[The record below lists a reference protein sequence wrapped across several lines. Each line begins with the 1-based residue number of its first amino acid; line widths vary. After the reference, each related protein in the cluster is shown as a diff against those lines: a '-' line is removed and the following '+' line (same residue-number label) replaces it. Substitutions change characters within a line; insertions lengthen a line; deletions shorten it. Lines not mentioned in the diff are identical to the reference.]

1 MPELLES
8 PPASFSR
15 KQYRAL
21 LDVAEAIAVHRD
33 LDELFHDLA
42 DRLPR
47 VVPVDFI
54 NLVLHDPA
62 RDVMRLHVLV
72 SPQPGTL
79 RPGMEVPLAESPGAL
94 VWQTQQPLVVE
105 NIALEARFP
114 KLMPLLLENGAR

>member
-1 MPELLES
+1 MARRFPISLPLVRVSLPGSDEWVHERSSMPELLES

-33 LDELFHDLA
+33 LGELFHDLA

-47 VVPVDFI
+47 IVPFDFI

-62 RDVMRLHVLV
+62 RDVMRLHLLV
-72 SPQPGTL
+72 SPQPNTL
-79 RPGMEVPLAESPGAL
+79 RPGMEVSMAESPA
-94 VWQTQQPLVVE
+94 
-105 NIALEARFP
+105 A
-114 KLMPLLLENGAR
+114 